1 MPTYITLVRWTD
13 QGRAKAK
20 DLPARYA
27 DAQQRMKD
35 AGVKEIGTWVTMGQ
49 YDMVSVVEAPD
60 DETITKVALN
70 IAGRGN
76 AATETLRGF
85 SMSELGKLLS

>member
-1 MPTYITLVRWTD
+1 
-13 QGRAKAK
+13 
-20 DLPARYA
+20 
-27 DAQQRMKD
+27 
-35 AGVKEIGTWVTMGQ
+35 
-49 YDMVSVVEAPD
+49 MVSVVEAPD